1 MVKVSHYLYI
11 QSQGLRY
18 LYTQAIGRAPR
29 ASVLS
34 HTEAVLMWPD
44 LDGEQQTHHRTHWKG
59 RASAWQFSTQEC
71 PRSQWC
77 EGVSRWRRF
86 VGIH

>member
-18 LYTQAIGRAPR
+18 LYTQAIGRAPG

-34 HTEAVLMWPD
+34 HTDAVLMWSGSGLGAADPPP
-44 LDGEQQTHHRTHWKG
+44 RTLE
-59 RASAWQFSTQEC
+59 R
-71 PRSQWC
+71 
-77 EGVSRWRRF
+77 
-86 VGIH
+86 

>member
-18 LYTQAIGRAPR
+18 LCTQAIGRAPR

-34 HTEAVLMWPD
+34 HTDAVLMWF
-44 LDGEQQTHHRTHWKG
+44 GSG
-59 RASAWQFSTQEC
+59 RGAADPPPHTLE
-71 PRSQWC
+71 R
-77 EGVSRWRRF
+77 
-86 VGIH
+86 